1 LLRGATVAAGSDGC
15 CGERLPGVRRAN
27 NGSRREHPARCTPPE
42 REVRTAKREAATA
55 RRTATAIETAVGA
68 LMSLAL
74 CVFRPTQ
81 RGWSEASAYAITGM
95 ASRVSG
101 TKIID
106 TLAP

>member
-1 LLRGATVAAGSDGC
+1 MAA
-15 CGERLPGVRRAN
+15 LPVVRRADK
-27 NGSRREHPARCTPPE
+27 GSRRQHPARCAPPE
-42 REVRTAKREAATA
+42 RELRTAKREAATA
-55 RRTATAIETAVGA
+55 RRTATAIETAVDA
-68 LMSLAL
+68 LMALAL
-74 CVFRPTQ
+74 CVFLPTH

>member
-1 LLRGATVAAGSDGC
+1 MVSDGC
-15 CGERLPGVRRAN
+15 CAP
-27 NGSRREHPARCTPPE
+27 RREAGRLRLAAPAPRPTRPARCAPPE
-42 REVRTAKREAATA
+42 RELRTAKREAATA
-55 RRTATAIETAVGA
+55 RRTATAIETAVDA
-68 LMSLAL
+68 LMALAL
-74 CVFRPTQ
+74 CVFLPTH